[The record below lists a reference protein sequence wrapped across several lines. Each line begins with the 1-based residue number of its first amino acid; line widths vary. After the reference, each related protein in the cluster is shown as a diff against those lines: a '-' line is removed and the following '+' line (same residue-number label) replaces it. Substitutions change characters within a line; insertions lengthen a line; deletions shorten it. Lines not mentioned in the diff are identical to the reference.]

1 MKEEEENEEYFAFTG
16 RMATEKTS
24 GKEMPVALTF
34 LQRLPRS
41 FFVDVIGCRISFLL
55 L

>member
-24 GKEMPVALTF
+24 GKEMPVALTS
-34 LQRLPRS
+34 RKDSRGP
-41 FFVDVIGCRISFLL
+41 FLL
-55 L
+55 T